1 MNRSA
6 PAAAPGLPLGVQADG
21 TLTPAAMV
29 LGFITGTV
37 AVLTLLPLGVL
48 GIILNNMGL
57 ERVWTAPARARAL
70 ITWSW
75 VILAAS
81 SVLGPSLIVV
91 ALVLQSR

>member
-6 PAAAPGLPLGVQADG
+6 PVSPALPLGVQADG
-21 TLTPAAMV
+21 TLTPAATA
-29 LGFITGTV
+29 LGFVTGTV

-57 ERVWTAPARARAL
+57 ERVQTAPDRARTL

-81 SVLGPSLIVV
+81 SVLGV
-91 ALVLQSR
+91 ALVVAALALQGG